1 AEPRGDRRAGGHGGH
16 VTGHGV
22 VADAGQRLPPEVV
35 PGDALPAPGARVR
48 GWAVRLVAE
57 RLEGRHLTGDRPG
70 LAVAA
75 PVADR
80 QRVQVPA
87 GRLRLTVEGDRVQGD
102 VGVLLGDAQRV
113 AHHLELEELVERAAV
128 GRYPRLAGHSVVADD
143 AYRHGRT

>member
-1 AEPRGDRRAGGHGGH
+1 
-16 VTGHGV
+16 
-22 VADAGQRLPPEVV
+22 AGQRRPPEVG

-48 GWAVRLVAE
+48 GRAVRLVAE
-57 RLEGRHLTGDRPG
+57 RLEVRHLTGDRPG

-102 VGVLLGDAQRV
+102 VGAVLGDAQRI
-113 AHHLELEELVERAAV
+113 ADHLELEELVERAAL
-128 GRYPRLAGHSVVADD
+128 GRDPRLAGHAVEADD
-143 AYRHGRT
+143 ADRHGRQVARAPADV